1 MRAAY
6 AVMVWL
12 AASGIAW
19 SPALTPAWAQDSGF
33 TAADVSAGHVL
44 AVKVCAVCHLAAPD
58 QRAQPM
64 LKPPAPPFAKI
75 MQGKDVTADS
85 LRTFLT
91 TTHRG
96 LDKPKGMPNPSL
108 ADFQVKQAI
117 AYLMSLRK

>member
-1 MRAAY
+1 MRAAN
-6 AVMVWL
+6 AVVVWL
-12 AASGIAW
+12 AAVGIAW
-19 SPALTPAWAQDSGF
+19 LSAPSMVWAQDTF
-33 TAADVSAGHVL
+33 TAEDVSAGHSL
-44 AVKVCAVCHLAAPD
+44 AMRVCAVCHLAAPD

-75 MQGKDVTADS
+75 MQRKDVTADS

-96 LDKPKGMPNPSL
+96 LDNPNGMPNPSL
-108 ADFQVKQAI
+108 ADFQVKQAV

>member
-1 MRAAY
+1 MRTAFAALF
-6 AVMVWL
+6 WL
-12 AASGIAW
+12 ASGLAVP
-19 SPALTPAWAQDSGF
+19 PAAAQDADF
-33 TAADVSAGHVL
+33 TAADVSAGHAL

-58 QRAQPM
+58 QRAKPM
-64 LKPPAPPFAKI
+64 LKPPGPPFATI
-75 MQGKDVTADS
+75 MQRKDVTADS

-96 LDKPKGMPNPSL
+96 LDRPNGMPNPSL